1 MPSCWLN
8 SSFIVIDWITEDL
21 LSKVE
26 KNPKLLKQLEDE
38 RFSQALTA
46 FQANPQ
52 QAMLAV
58 QNDPEVKEFIQEFC
72 GLLGDHFASLGEE
85 EMKKVIF

>member
-1 MPSCWLN
+1 M
-8 SSFIVIDWITEDL
+8 
-21 LSKVE
+21 LSKIE
-26 KNPKLLKQLEDE
+26 KNPKLMKQLEDA

-52 QAMLAV
+52 QALLAA

-72 GLLGDHFASLGEE
+72 GLLGEHFTSLGEE

>member
-1 MPSCWLN
+1 M
-8 SSFIVIDWITEDL
+8 

-26 KNPKLLKQLEDE
+26 KNPKLMKQLEDQ

-52 QAMLAV
+52 QAMAAV
-58 QNDPEVKEFIQEFC
+58 QNDPEVNEFIKEFC
-72 GLLGDHFASLGEE
+72 GLLGDHFTRLGEKGT
-85 EMKKVIF
+85 KKVNGIEMRDM